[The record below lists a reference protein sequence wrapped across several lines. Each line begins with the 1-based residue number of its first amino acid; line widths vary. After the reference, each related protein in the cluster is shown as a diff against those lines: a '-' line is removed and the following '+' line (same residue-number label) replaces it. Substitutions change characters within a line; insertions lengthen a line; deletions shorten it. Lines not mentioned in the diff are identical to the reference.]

1 METNKTCKPLWVLL
15 IIYPENVASWSDSEE
30 IFHDLKENLNSLLN
44 LQLHLLAQK
53 DVSAY

>member
-1 METNKTCKPLWVLL
+1 METNKMCKPLWVLL

-53 DVSAY
+53 DVSA